1 MVRAVLDVLYRGDRM
16 NLVRF
21 KTLLS
26 DFNKINIKN
35 IPTETTFL
43 DISGFPHY
51 ENVCSNILKF
61 FFSSDEL
68 HGLKDLLVQALLVSL
83 GEVPEHE
90 IIVNDVLREQATDVG
105 NRLDVVILTDDYVIG
120 IENKIYANAY
130 NDFNDYSR
138 YLDHIGNCRKV
149 FKVIL
154 SVYSIQHNNSGFINV
169 RYSDFFNNIDDLIG
183 RYWHN
188 GKEKYL
194 IYLRDFMQTIRRIEG
209 GTKMDNE
216 LQIFISENLDDVQA
230 FLKSINEM
238 KKQLRQRV
246 QDLGSR
252 IEYDEDKCRQ
262 WFWKDSNLLSYDL
275 VHDVYAHDAVIAI
288 DTNTYPIGYDI
299 QIWLRKPGKNSL
311 NNKRLLAGWLI
322 DKGVHREYIIVRDQN
337 REVYCKKFSETNE
350 VIAYLQE
357 ILDKI
362 CR

>member
-1 MVRAVLDVLYRGDRM
+1 MDLIKLE
-16 NLVRF
+16 
-21 KTLLS
+21 TLLN

-51 ENVCSNILKF
+51 ENVCSNILRF

-83 GEVPEHE
+83 GEIPEHE
-90 IIVNDVLREQATDVG
+90 IIVNDVLREQITDEG
-105 NRLDVVILTDDYVIG
+105 NRLDIVILTDDYVIG
-120 IENKIYANAY
+120 IENKIYSEAY
-130 NDFNDYSR
+130 NDFDDYSK
-138 YLDHIGNCRKV
+138 YLDSISNCKEI

-154 SVYSIQHNNSGFINV
+154 SVYPIQHNSSEFVNV

-183 RYWHN
+183 GYWHN

-216 LQIFISENLDDVQA
+216 LQIFISENLDDVQT

-238 KKQLRQRV
+238 KKQLRQKAR
-246 QDLGSR
+246 DLGSR
-252 IEYDEDKCRQ
+252 IEYDKDKCGQ
-262 WFWKDSNLLSYDL
+262 WFWRESDFLRDGLI
-275 VHDVYAHDAVIAI
+275 HDIYVHDAVIAI
-288 DTNTYPIGYDI
+288 DTNIYPVGYDI
-299 QIWLRKPGKNSL
+299 NIWLRKPGKDSL
-311 NNKRLLAGWLI
+311 NDKQSLAGWLI
-322 DKGVHREYIIVRDQN
+322 DKGIPEEDIIVKGQE
-337 REVYCKKFSETNE
+337 REVYCKKLSEANE
-350 VIAYLQE
+350 VVACLRE